1 MAVAALLVP
10 IIDAGMVAIVLNVS
24 FDLVFIL
31 KQAAGTF
38 QTLVAVV
45 VWWLYLNL
53 SVRVKNTFVN

>member
-1 MAVAALLVP
+1 
-10 IIDAGMVAIVLNVS
+10 MVAIVLNVS